1 MQRPI
6 ACGLPG
12 DLGGQMSVST
22 KVFEYGKAQ
31 EARMGKRKPVV
42 GEVIP
47 EQSTNSFIDRSELS
61 FKKTLILASK

>member
-1 MQRPI
+1 
-6 ACGLPG
+6 
-12 DLGGQMSVST
+12 MSVST

-47 EQSTNSFIDRSELS
+47 EQSTNSFIDPCIYGALPECPA
-61 FKKTLILASK
+61 LIGHRDL